1 MAVTY
6 STYLKISELLSLQEP
21 KSEGPEHDE
30 LLFIII
36 HQVYELWFK
45 ETLHELE
52 ALSDRLRNNDEP
64 GILRVLKRLRA
75 ILKTLVGQVD
85 ILETMNPISFESFRD
100 RLESSS
106 GFQST
111 QFRLIEF
118 KLGKRSE
125 APLKLHEPESL
136 NFQQLTAGL
145 EEPCIYDDFL
155 HYLKANDYPIPDTH
169 LRRDVSQTTESL
181 PEVQTILIDIY
192 RNDPSRTEVC
202 ELLVDIDEGL
212 QEWRYRHVKM
222 VQRTLG
228 AKIGTGGSKGAAYLI
243 TTLFTPLFPD
253 LWEIRSEF

>member
-1 MAVTY
+1 VAVTY
-6 STYLKISELLSLQEP
+6 SSYLKINELLALQKP
-21 KSEGPEHDE
+21 KSDGPEHDE
-30 LLFIII
+30 LLFIVI

-45 ETLHELE
+45 ETLHELG
-52 ALSDRLRNNDEP
+52 ALSKGLRNNDEP
-64 GILRVLKRLRA
+64 RITQVLKRVRS
-75 ILKTLVGQVD
+75 ILKTLVAQVD
-85 ILETMNPISFESFRD
+85 ILETMTPISFESFRD
-100 RLESSS
+100 RLEAAS

-118 KLGKRSE
+118 MLGKRSDG
-125 APLKLHEPESL
+125 PLKQHSPESQE
-136 NFQQLTAGL
+136 FQQLSSAL
-145 EEPCIYDDFL
+145 QKPSIYDDFL
-155 HYLKANDYPIPDTH
+155 HYLDANNYPVPEKY
-169 LRRDVSQTTESL
+169 LNRDVSQTTESL

-192 RNDPSRTEVC
+192 HNDPARTEVC

-228 AKIGTGGSKGAAYLI
+228 AKIGTGGSAGVGYLL